1 MTIEYVTI
9 RYGMYEKCFP
19 FFKGNNLIHSQNN
32 SVGKTTL
39 MRVIL
44 YSIGYNVPGTKMFP
58 LEKYEVETKI
68 ITDEAK
74 EIRLVRKTTNYIVC
88 HNVEGQQTYCLPEQ
102 LPELQFKFFKTEDID
117 ILDNL
122 LGVFYLDQE
131 KGWTLLN
138 RGVVI
143 GSNHFN
149 VEDFVQGLS
158 GRDCSDLKRQKI
170 KLEVELGKYEQIS
183 NVTKYKE
190 SLAKTSGSILKMNPE
205 DELDSL
211 IELKQVELN
220 LAQKELNRI
229 DSSLK
234 SNQQVKSFIDQMK
247 LTVETPD
254 GSLFKVT
261 ADNVVGLNDSID
273 YLIAKRKIQ
282 STKCNKLLNAL
293 SRLREQKKQ
302 ATDVLFT
309 VESIADAFDEM
320 VQKFPYG
327 YMKVECIKEN
337 LKQQL
342 RNVRKQ
348 ISERTKYN
356 NTVLNS
362 MYANVIK
369 YAKELE
375 VGDSNSINLNYLFTS
390 NLKVLSGALLHKTVF
405 SFRLAFILEVKNIL
419 GVKLPILLDSPS
431 GKEIDPQNVQMMI
444 NILKRDF
451 TDHQII
457 IASIFKYNLPDMN
470 VIEINNMLLEESQF
484 QG

>member
-1 MTIEYVTI
+1 MIIECVTI
-9 RYGMYEKCFP
+9 RYGMYEKVFP
-19 FFKGNNLIHSQNN
+19 FSNGNNLIHSQNN

-44 YSIGYNVPGTKMFP
+44 YSIGYSVPGTKMFP
-58 LEKYEVETKI
+58 LEKYEVEAKI
-68 ITDEAK
+68 ITEEEK
-74 EIRLVRKTTNYIVC
+74 EIRLVRKTPSYIVC
-88 HNVEGQQTYCLPEQ
+88 HEGEESQTFCLPEQ
-102 LPELQFKFFKTEDID
+102 LPELQVKFFKTEDID

-170 KLEVELGKYEQIS
+170 KLEAELGKYEQIS

-190 SLAKTSGSILKMNPE
+190 SLARTSGSILKENPE

-220 LAQKELNRI
+220 LAQKELSRI
-229 DSSLK
+229 DRSLK

-254 GSLFKVT
+254 GSLLKVT

-282 STKCNKLLNAL
+282 SIECNKLLNAL
-293 SRLREQKKQ
+293 SRLREKKKQ
-302 ATDVLFT
+302 ATDVFFT

-327 YMKVECIKEN
+327 YMKVESIKEN

-342 RNVRKQ
+342 KAVRKQ
-348 ISERTKYN
+348 ISDRTKYN
-356 NTVLNS
+356 NAVLNS

-369 YAKELE
+369 YAEELG
-375 VGDSNSINLNYLFTS
+375 VGDGQTINLNYLFTS
-390 NLKVLSGALLHKTVF
+390 NLKVLSGALLHKSVF
-405 SFRLAFILEVKNIL
+405 SFRLAYILEVKKIL
-419 GVKLPILLDSPS
+419 GVKLPIILDSPS

-451 TDHQII
+451 SDHQII
-457 IASIFKYNLPDMN
+457 IASIFEYDLPEVN
-470 VIEINNMLLEESQF
+470 KIELKNRLLEED
-484 QG
+484 

>member
-1 MTIEYVTI
+1 MIIEYVSI
-9 RYGMYEKCFP
+9 RVGMFEKVYSFS
-19 FFKGNNLIHSQNN
+19 KGNNLIHSMNN

-44 YSIGYNVPGTKMFP
+44 YSMGYSVPGTKLFP
-58 LEKYEVETKI
+58 IERCEIESKI
-68 ITDEAK
+68 ITDDAK
-74 EIRLVRKTTNYIVC
+74 EIKLVRKTANYVVC
-88 HNVEGQQTYCLPEQ
+88 HEGEEANTYCLPEQ
-102 LPELQFKFFKTEDID
+102 LHELQVKYFKTEDIY

-143 GSNHFN
+143 GNNRFN
-149 VEDFVQGLS
+149 IEDFVQGMS

-170 KLEVELGKYEQIS
+170 KLEVELSKYEQIS

-190 SLAKTSGSILKMNPE
+190 SLAMTGGSILKEHPE
-205 DELDSL
+205 DELDNL

-229 DSSLK
+229 DRSLN

-254 GSLFKVT
+254 GTLLKVT
-261 ADNVVGLNDSID
+261 TDNVVGLNDSID
-273 YLIAKRKIQ
+273 FLIAKRKIQ
-282 STKCNKLLNAL
+282 SIECNKLMKTL
-293 SRLREQKKQ
+293 SQLREQKKQ
-302 ATDVLFT
+302 TEEAFFT

-320 VQKFPYG
+320 VQKFPYS
-327 YMKVECIKEN
+327 YTKIESIKEN
-337 LKQQL
+337 LKGQL
-342 RNVRKQ
+342 KNVRKQ
-348 ISERTKYN
+348 ISERTKSKN
-356 NTVLNS
+356 AVLYS
-362 MYANVIK
+362 MHANVIK

-375 VGDSNSINLNYLFTS
+375 VGDVDSINLNYLFTS

-405 SFRLAFILEVKNIL
+405 SFRLAYILEVKKIL
-419 GVKLPILLDSPS
+419 GVKLPIILDSPS
-431 GKEIDPQNVQMMI
+431 GKEIDLQNVQMMI

-451 TDHQII
+451 SDHQII
-457 IASIFKYNLPDMN
+457 IASIFEYDLPEVN
-470 VIEINNMLLEESQF
+470 KIEIKKRLLEED
-484 QG
+484 